1 MKYKLININ
10 NIDDKSINKFYSNLD
25 KNYKKHIDKILSKRK
40 RKASITG
47 LILLSKLLKE
57 INIPFKNIKTTRND
71 KGKPYITNYNIYF
84 NISHSFD
91 YVICAISKEEIGV
104 DIEKIRDVD
113 EKIFNFFKMK
123 KTSSKDF
130 FRFYTKLESFT
141 KM

>member
-10 NIDDKSINKFYSNLD
+10 SIDDKSINKFYSNLD

-71 KGKPYITNYNIYF
+71 R
-84 NISHSFD
+84 
-91 YVICAISKEEIGV
+91 AI
-104 DIEKIRDVD
+104 R
-113 EKIFNFFKMK
+113 
-123 KTSSKDF
+123 
-130 FRFYTKLESFT
+130 
-141 KM
+141 